1 MNIELRK
8 VELWNKYCGSIAID
22 ELKYYQNLLG
32 YSRSHSSIFH
42 ILRAQNV
49 HIVYDFYEIS
59 ILYTKN
65 KTRPDKELSI

>member
-1 MNIELRK
+1 M
-8 VELWNKYCGSIAID
+8 ELWNKYCGSIAID